1 MGKEKEEIMLHSNIS
16 KEEDIFKDWFINVVN
31 ARNLK
36 RNIQPEKTNLTEMIP
51 NMGKK
56 MWRDP
61 EVDMARQEHKLLKLL
76 EHWRI

>member
-1 MGKEKEEIMLHSNIS
+1 MLNSNIS
-16 KEEDIFKDWFINVVN
+16 EEEDIFQQWFVNVLS
-31 ARNLK
+31 ARKLK
-36 RNIQPEKTNLTEMIP
+36 RNMQPEKTYLTEMIP

-56 MWRDP
+56 MRRDP